1 MISCFCFCFP
11 VELFYSPKQVP
22 FLTKSFLLQ
31 GVMSLM
37 AELVELT
44 LGAHHIADMSRR
56 VKYPSDTHVN
66 TQHV

>member
-1 MISCFCFCFP
+1 
-11 VELFYSPKQVP
+11 
-22 FLTKSFLLQ
+22 
-31 GVMSLM
+31 M

-44 LGAHHIADMSRR
+44 LGAQHIADMSRG